1 MALMTGE
8 QYIESIRKIPMEI
21 YMFGKKVENPVDNPI
36 LRPSL
41 NSVRMTYDLAQMP
54 EYQELMTAISPE
66 TGERINRFTHIHRST
81 EDLRNKVKMQ
91 RLLGQKTAACFQRCV
106 GMDAFNAEY
115 STTYEIDKKYG
126 TSYHENFKKFM
137 LYCQENDLTVDG
149 AMTDPKGDRSKA
161 PSQQA
166 DPDMYVH
173 VVERRADGIVV
184 CGAKC
189 HQTGSINSHWHI
201 FMPTISMGE
210 ADKDWAVSFAC
221 PTDAEGMYMIYGR
234 QSCDTRKMEEN
245 ASIDVGNAK
254 FGGQEAL
261 VVLDHVFIPNEYI
274 FLNGEYEFAGMM
286 VERFAGYHRQSYGG
300 CKVGV
305 GDTLIGAAALVA
317 EYNGVEKASAVKDK
331 LIEMTHL
338 NETLYCCGIACSAQG
353 FKTKA
358 GNYQIDLLLA
368 NVCKQNVTR
377 FPYEIVRLAEDI
389 AGGLVVTM
397 PSQKDF
403 HSDTVVGRN
412 GETIGEICNK
422 FFATREGV
430 STEDRQRILRFIENL
445 CLGRGR
451 RWLPDRVHARRGLS
465 PGPAHHDLPSGQ
477 PGPQERAGQ
486 GHRPHQGVSKNHIPI
501 ASVFDRRAAA
511 IRRPPALQ
519 KEASAMYEDIEAV
532 LDEHVR
538 PLLRTH
544 GGEMEII
551 EVEDGVVR
559 FKLKGKCAGCP
570 AADLTTEELI
580 QTALTEHLPHI
591 KRAVLV
597 QDISPE
603 LLDEARSILKMR
615 HGG

>member
-1 MALMTGE
+1 MALMTPQE
-8 QYIESIRKIPMEI
+8 YIDSLRKLNTRV
-21 YMFGKKVENPVDNPI
+21 YMFGEKIENWVDHPMI
-36 LRPSL
+36 RPSI
-41 NSVRMTYDLAQMP
+41 NCVAMTYAAAQDPQYQDLMVV
-54 EYQELMTAISPE
+54 ESSL
-66 TGERINRFTHIHRST
+66 TGHKINRFTHLHQST
-81 EDLRNKVKMQ
+81 EDLMNKVRMQ
-91 RLLGQKTAACFQRCV
+91 RMLGQKTASCFQRCV
-106 GMDAFNAEY
+106 GMDAFNAVF
-115 STTYEIDKKYG
+115 SSTYEIDEKYG
-126 TSYHENFKKFM
+126 THYHDNFKKF
-137 LYCQENDLTVDG
+137 LTFVQDNDLTVDG
-149 AMTDPKGDRSKA
+149 AMTDPKGDRSKS

-173 VVERRADGIVV
+173 VVERREDGIVV

-234 QSCDTRKMEEN
+234 QSCDTRKMEEG

-274 FLNGEYEFAGMM
+274 FLNGEYEFAGMI

-305 GDTLIGAAALVA
+305 GDTLIGATALVA

-338 NETLYCCGIACSAQG
+338 NETLFCCGIACSAQG

-397 PSQKDF
+397 PAAVDF
-403 HSDTVVGRN
+403 ESDTVVGRN
-412 GETIGEICNK
+412 GETIGQICNK
-422 FFATREGV
+422 FFAAREGV
-430 STEDRQRILRFIENL
+430 STENRQRIMRFIENL
-445 CLGRGR
+445 CLGSAAVGYRTESMHGAGSPQAQR
-451 RWLPDRVHARRGLS
+451 IMIARQGNI
-465 PGPAHHDLPSGQ
+465 PGKKQLAKDI
-477 PGPQERAGQ
+477 AGI
-486 GHRPHQGVSKNHIPI
+486 V
-501 ASVFDRRAAA
+501 D
-511 IRRPPALQ
+511 
-519 KEASAMYEDIEAV
+519 
-532 LDEHVR
+532 
-538 PLLRTH
+538 
-544 GGEMEII
+544 
-551 EVEDGVVR
+551 
-559 FKLKGKCAGCP
+559 
-570 AADLTTEELI
+570 
-580 QTALTEHLPHI
+580 
-591 KRAVLV
+591 
-597 QDISPE
+597 
-603 LLDEARSILKMR
+603 
-615 HGG
+615 